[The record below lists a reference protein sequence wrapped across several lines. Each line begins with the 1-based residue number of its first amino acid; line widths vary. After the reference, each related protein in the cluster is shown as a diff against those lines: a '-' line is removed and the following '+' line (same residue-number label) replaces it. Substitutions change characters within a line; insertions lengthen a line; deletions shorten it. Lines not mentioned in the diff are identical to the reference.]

1 MPAKRFIRGIICALA
16 AGAGLPFTHALLAPL
31 LGAQGALLAAACLG
45 VSLYAAFL
53 SLSCG
58 ASVFAALAL
67 MSLPLAGALLGAP
80 PAVVA
85 LQTGFCLGWIRFV
98 RCFRGSPLSRFLV
111 EVLLVGGGGVLAG
124 LLAPSDMAPLPF
136 SRSALGWSMSLW
148 LFLLVQGVYLL
159 PRGRCHDPKSRSSEE
174 AFELAMRRARQLLDE

>member
-1 MPAKRFIRGIICALA
+1 MPAKRFIWGIICALA
-16 AGAGLPFTHALLAPL
+16 AGAGLPFAHALLAPF
-31 LGAQGALLAAACLG
+31 LGAQAALLTAVCLG
-45 VSLYAAFL
+45 VSIYAAFL

-85 LQTGFCLGWIRFV
+85 LQTGFCLGWIRYT

-111 EVLLVGGGGVLAG
+111 ELLLVGGGGVLAG
-124 LLAPSDMAPLPF
+124 LMAPSNIAPIPF
-136 SRSALGWSMSLW
+136 SRDSLGWGMSLW
-148 LFLLVQGVYLL
+148 LFLLVQGIYLL
-159 PRGRCHDPKSRSSEE
+159 PRGRCHDPQSRSSEDI
-174 AFELAMRRARQLLDE
+174 FEQAMRRARRLLDG